1 MIISLDRSKYPFEHL
16 PSPPF
21 PNKIL
26 VKRERIGR
34 KKNYL
39 STTSWSTLSKSLS
52 SKNSLLIN
60 FVLLLI
66 STKENIPKLGKFR
79 HYFSFQY
86 DPIYVKKNRRKIG
99 KLLSSGST
107 FPSEET
113 PPRTKSERSERSA
126 TGGGQRLRFPRWI
139 RHVNGAELYTHTL
152 PVGNRYTATDNR
164 QSRGEAKVAKKRL
177 TRPDFRNPRSA
188 WPA

>member
-21 PNKIL
+21 PIKIL
-26 VKRERIGR
+26 WSEKESGE

-52 SKNSLLIN
+52 SKNSLHQFCFITNLYERKYTNTSKISS
-60 FVLLLI
+60 LLF
-66 STKENIPKLGKFR
+66 IPPNTI
-79 HYFSFQY
+79 QY
-86 DPIYVKKNRRKIG
+86 IKKNRRKIG